1 MNKMMYF
8 LFVLM
13 IVHRSSLLLL
23 IQVSPTLLGDHFIRW
38 GEKCEIDQERLED
51 RIEQCFFIC
60 FFFNWNIV
68 VLQVVLVSA
77 VQQCE
82 SAICVHIFPLS

>member
-1 MNKMMYF
+1 MYF
-8 LFVLM
+8 LFLLM
-13 IVHRSSLLLL
+13 VVHRSSLLLL
-23 IQVSPTLLGDHFIRW
+23 IQVSPTLLGDHCTRW
-38 GEKCEIDQERLED
+38 GWGGCEIDQERLED
-51 RIEQCFFIC
+51 RIEQCFFLC
-60 FFFNWNIV
+60 FFFFNWNII